1 MVSYIDNSA
10 ETDFVD
16 LVEDVEFKKDL
27 IRFFSGGRYSY
38 TPEEMRKK
46 GFDGLTSDFVEHM
59 RGQSWNE
66 VTAVK
71 DLNYANNKDY
81 KIEGKQAFGRLM
93 EAWDTS
99 DSVGSGFGD
108 SVGDF
113 AEAIATAPSTYLGFA
128 SFGLGKVGAKAATKA
143 AQIGVRYGLKA
154 ALKPA
159 SAVVNAG
166 AKRTILQEA
175 KREAAIGAVTGLTVG
190 GIQANAEGEAREET
204 AEARIAGGEDLD
216 INGYEYTGKDL
227 IYDSLI
233 GGTVEGTLGAAGGL
247 ASGLIGRKRTR
258 SIDGILKER
267 SAAFKVQA
275 EEAAKRSVGTLNAAT
290 QEQRNEA
297 MKIVGDLEDILSARK
312 GNKRSSLSTALD
324 PARVAKGKAIM
335 RSMSDP
341 KANPEF
347 SSGLS
352 THTMRGVAAAVVDL
366 QKELNLKSEGG
377 MLRITEVISNKMTD
391 EGSEEVFK
399 ILDAVK
405 KKYGLSKEEFSMI
418 YLAEVSRAGQ
428 TLGFMSSV
436 ARGGKLKEDSTIDK
450 LFSSGASSMNSE
462 DIKEISM
469 AAVRNSNNEIRATK
483 LGVPIGKAYN
493 FLLDADAL
501 RVALMTSQ
509 PATTVRNM
517 TSTGILIGAD
527 MSDQVF
533 KSIFKAAKGD
543 TTAIRNIVPDLTAI
557 VRGMTVNKT
566 EAELLRKIMLDEI
579 PEQASRL
586 YNDAMR
592 LEVGM
597 GSNSVLASVG
607 RKVNILNTLSDTV
620 LKEGI
625 FYGDL
630 DRQFRAQNLSLSDWL
645 KSNTSLDD
653 LPEGIN
659 LDAASK
665 EANSMT
671 MQDNFRDNNSGVG
684 VATKWLVNLN
694 RKVPFLVSTAMG
706 IPFPRYMGNHLS
718 KMSEYAP
725 GFGELFHRTRAA
737 RGSEDGSTRF
747 ARQATG
753 ATMLLMGYT
762 LAEERQGEVDYGTIK
777 NTLLQEYGESAD
789 LKPLLGATMLHM
801 YAGDLVWRIENDLP
815 LPSGEALR
823 SELGDVLGGIPE
835 FSFELGLFTK
845 PLEAFFLSE
854 GGAGDAAVDA
864 FKREL
869 GDFVA
874 SYTMNPVTIGARDIV
889 GQFDYDK
896 AGSPYTPD
904 LANEMELSM
913 KGEAVSLQEAKNRA
927 SRNLPDVS
935 FVQMGQSL
943 NGETD
948 IPYYDPFN
956 GVARGK
962 VNPLLK
968 QITGVSTNP
977 APSAIEMDMSKYGI
991 KGWQIYNNS
1000 TAGTANVDLILRKQ
1014 LAKSLPQEFN
1024 QWKSNRDGRGTEK
1037 YAGLNWEQIKE
1048 DSSIPNQDKKQIL
1061 EKFIKSRIADRKES
1075 ITNMFESY
1083 VANDPVKA
1091 RGYVRNSYQVFARQ
1105 NGGEGSR
1112 NLNLAAERISGMSA
1126 EEYLADSEDVSDEI
1140 QRRMRLLGLAETVAP
1155 LKPN

>member
-815 LPSGEALR
+815 LPSGEALM

-1091 RGYVRNSYQVFARQ
+1091 RGYIRNTYQVFARQ

-1112 NLNLAAERISGMSA
+1112 NLNLAAERIAGMSA

>member
-143 AQIGVRYGLKA
+143 AQLGVRYGLKA

-159 SAVVNAG
+159 SAAVNAG

-233 GGTVEGTLGAAGGL
+233 GGAVEGTLGAAGGL

-258 SIDGILKER
+258 SIDGVLKER

-815 LPSGEALR
+815 LPSGEALM

-991 KGWQIYNNS
+991 KGWQIYSNS

-1112 NLNLAAERISGMSA
+1112 NLNLAAERIAGMSA

>member
-1 MVSYIDNSA
+1 MASYIDNSA

-16 LVEDVEFKKDL
+16 LVEDAEFKKDL
-27 IRFFSGGRYSY
+27 IRFFSGGRYNYSS
-38 TPEEMRKK
+38 EDMQKK

-59 RGQSWNE
+59 RGQAWNE

-93 EAWDTS
+93 EAWDNS
-99 DSVGSGFGD
+99 DSVGSGFGE
-108 SVGDF
+108 SAGDF

-159 SAVVNAG
+159 SAAVNAG

-175 KREAAIGAVTGLTVG
+175 KREAVIGAVTGLTVG

-233 GGTVEGTLGAAGGL
+233 GGAVEGTLGAAGGL

-258 SIDGILKER
+258 SIDGVLKER

-312 GNKRSSLSTALD
+312 GSGSTVSKPLD

-335 RSMSDP
+335 HAMADP

-366 QKELNLKSEGG
+366 QKELNLKPEGG
-377 MLRITEVISNKMTD
+377 LLRITETISNKMTD
-391 EGSEEVFK
+391 EGSEEVFR

-428 TLGFMSSV
+428 TMGFMSSV

-450 LFSSGASSMNSE
+450 LFASGASSMNSE

-469 AAVRNSNNEIRATK
+469 AAVRNSNNEIKTK
-483 LGVPIGKAYN
+483 KFGVPIGKVYN

-592 LEVGM
+592 LEIGM

-718 KMSEYAP
+718 KMLEYAP
-725 GFGELFHRTRAA
+725 VFGEAAHRSGFSAGSGDGATRL
-737 RGSEDGSTRF
+737 
-747 ARQATG
+747 ARQTTG
-753 ATMLLMGYT
+753 ATMLFMGYT
-762 LAEERQGEVDYGTIK
+762 LAKEREGEVDYGTIK

-789 LKPLLGATMLHM
+789 LKPLLGATMVHM
-801 YAGDLVWRIENDLP
+801 YMGDILYRTLDAGLP
-815 LPSGEALR
+815 LPDWMTMSEEIGE
-823 SELGDVLGGIPE
+823 VLGGIPD
-835 FSFELGLFTK
+835 FSIELGLALG
-845 PLEAFFLSE
+845 PLKEAFAAE
-854 GGAGDAAVDA
+854 GDAGNAAGDR
-864 FKREL
+864 FQRQL
-869 GDFVA
+869 GDFIA
-874 SYTMNPVTIGARDIV
+874 SYTMNPITIAARDIV

-913 KGEAVSLQEAKNRA
+913 KGEDDPRLTQEARNRA

-935 FVQMGQSL
+935 FAQMQQSF

-968 QITGVSTNP
+968 QITGIATNP
-977 APSAIEMDMSKYGI
+977 APTEIEMDMSKYAI
-991 KGWQIYNNS
+991 KGYEIYNNS
-1000 TAGTANVDLILRKQ
+1000 TAGTANVDLILRET
-1014 LAKSLPQEFN
+1014 LAKSLPDDFVE
-1024 QWKSNRDGRGTEK
+1024 WADKEVASGR
-1037 YAGLNWEQIKE
+1037 YAPQTWNQIK
-1048 DSSIPNQDKKQIL
+1048 DNSSIPNEEKTQIL
-1061 EKFIKSRIADRKES
+1061 RNYITAEITASKEKVVG
-1075 ITNMFESY
+1075 MFESY
-1083 VANDPVKA
+1083 MAREPIKA
-1091 RGYVRNSYQVFARQ
+1091 RGYVRNSYQVFARK
-1105 NGGEGSR
+1105 NKGDGAR
-1112 NLNLAAERISGMSA
+1112 NLNRAAKLIAGTSA
-1126 EEYLADSEDVSDEI
+1126 EEYLADSETVVDEI
-1140 QRRMRLLGLAETVAP
+1140 QRRMRLMAAAKNVLP
-1155 LKPN
+1155 L

>member
-190 GIQANAEGEAREET
+190 GIQANAEGESREET

-258 SIDGILKER
+258 SIDGVLKER

-815 LPSGEALR
+815 LPSGEALM

-991 KGWQIYNNS
+991 KGWQIYSNS

-1083 VANDPVKA
+1083 VANDPIKA
-1091 RGYVRNSYQVFARQ
+1091 RGYIRNSYQVFARQ

-1112 NLNLAAERISGMSA
+1112 NLNLAAERIAGMSA

>member
-258 SIDGILKER
+258 SIDGVLKER

-335 RSMSDP
+335 HSMADP

-469 AAVRNSNNEIRATK
+469 AAVRNSNNEIKTEK
-483 LGVPIGKAYN
+483 FGVPLGKAYN

-725 GFGELFHRTRAA
+725 GIGELFHRRNVTQGSSDATTRA
-737 RGSEDGSTRF
+737 

-753 ATMLLMGYT
+753 ATMLFMGWT

-801 YAGDLVWRIENDLP
+801 YAGDLAWRIENDLP
-815 LPSGEALR
+815 LPRGEALMR
-823 SELGDVLGGIPE
+823 ELGDVLGGIPE

-845 PLEAFFLSE
+845 PLETFFLSE
-854 GGAGDAAVDA
+854 GDAGNAAVDA

-913 KGEAVSLQEAKNRA
+913 KGEAVSFQEAKNRA

-991 KGWQIYNNS
+991 KGWQIYSNS

-1061 EKFIKSRIADRKES
+1061 EKFITSRIADRKES

-1083 VANDPVKA
+1083 VANDPIKA
-1091 RGYVRNSYQVFARQ
+1091 RGYIRNTYQVFARQ

-1126 EEYLADSEDVSDEI
+1126 EEYLADSEDVADEL
-1140 QRRMRLLGLAETVAP
+1140 QRRMRLLGLAKTVAP

>member
-143 AQIGVRYGLKA
+143 AQLGVRYGLKA

-159 SAVVNAG
+159 SAAVNAG

-815 LPSGEALR
+815 LPSGEALM

-991 KGWQIYNNS
+991 KGWQIYSNS

-1112 NLNLAAERISGMSA
+1112 NLNLAAERIAGMSA

>member
-59 RGQSWNE
+59 RGQAWNE

-113 AEAIATAPSTYLGFA
+113 TEAIATAPSTYLGFA

-204 AEARIAGGEDLD
+204 AEARIEGGEDLD

-233 GGTVEGTLGAAGGL
+233 GGAVEGTLGAAGGL

-258 SIDGILKER
+258 SIDGVLKER

-335 RSMSDP
+335 NSMADP

-377 MLRITEVISNKMTD
+377 MLRITEVISNKMNE

-399 ILDAVK
+399 VLDAVK

-428 TLGFMSSV
+428 TLGFQSSI
-436 ARGGKLKEDSTIDK
+436 ARGNKLREASPIDQ
-450 LFSSGASSMNSE
+450 LFSKGASSVNSE

-469 AAVRNSNNEIRATK
+469 AAVRNSNRGA
-483 LGVPIGKAYN
+483 GKVN
-493 FLLDADAL
+493 DFFLDLDAL
-501 RVALMTSQ
+501 RISLMTSQ
-509 PATTVRNM
+509 PATTVRNI

-533 KSIFKAAKGD
+533 KSIFKAGMGD
-543 TTAIRNIVPDLTAI
+543 TTAIRNIIPDLTAI
-557 VRGMTVNKT
+557 ARGMTVNKT
-566 EAELLRKIMLDEI
+566 EAELLRKIMLNEI

-607 RKVNILNTLSDTV
+607 RKVNILNTMSDTV

-645 KSNTSLDD
+645 RSNTSMDE
-653 LPEGIN
+653 LPEGISI
-659 LDAASK
+659 DTASK

-671 MQDNFRDNNSGVG
+671 MQNNFRDDNTLVG
-684 VATKWLVNLN
+684 TGTKALVNLN

-706 IPFPRYMGNHLS
+706 IPFPRYLGNHLT
-718 KMSEYAP
+718 KMAEYAP
-725 GFGELFHRTRAA
+725 GIGEIFHRYNVTQGSSDATTRAA
-737 RGSEDGSTRF
+737 RQT
-747 ARQATG
+747 TG
-753 ATMLLMGYT
+753 ASLLFGGYV

-789 LKPLLGATMLHM
+789 LKPLLGAVMFHTWL
-801 YAGDLVWRIENDLP
+801 GDRLWRGDNDLP
-815 LPSGEALR
+815 VSSGQSLLD
-823 SELGDVLGGIPE
+823 ELGDVLGGIPE
-835 FSFELGLFTK
+835 FSFELGLFLG
-845 PLEAFFLSE
+845 PLQAALNAGEGEA
-854 GGAGDAAVDA
+854 GTAAKDK
-864 FKREL
+864 FQRQL
-869 GDFVA
+869 GDFIA
-874 SYTMNPVTIGARDIV
+874 SYTMNPITIAARDIV

-913 KGEAVSLQEAKNRA
+913 KGEDSPRLNQEARNRA

-1048 DSSIPNQDKKQIL
+1048 DSSIPNQDKTNT
-1061 EKFIKSRIADRKES
+1061 RKVYK
-1075 ITNMFESY
+1075 I
-1083 VANDPVKA
+1083 
-1091 RGYVRNSYQVFARQ
+1091 
-1105 NGGEGSR
+1105 
-1112 NLNLAAERISGMSA
+1112 
-1126 EEYLADSEDVSDEI
+1126 
-1140 QRRMRLLGLAETVAP
+1140 
-1155 LKPN
+1155 

>member
-1 MVSYIDNSA
+1 
-10 ETDFVD
+10 
-16 LVEDVEFKKDL
+16 
-27 IRFFSGGRYSY
+27 
-38 TPEEMRKK
+38 
-46 GFDGLTSDFVEHM
+46 
-59 RGQSWNE
+59 
-66 VTAVK
+66 
-71 DLNYANNKDY
+71 
-81 KIEGKQAFGRLM
+81 
-93 EAWDTS
+93 
-99 DSVGSGFGD
+99 
-108 SVGDF
+108 
-113 AEAIATAPSTYLGFA
+113 
-128 SFGLGKVGAKAATKA
+128 
-143 AQIGVRYGLKA
+143 
-154 ALKPA
+154 
-159 SAVVNAG
+159 
-166 AKRTILQEA
+166 
-175 KREAAIGAVTGLTVG
+175 
-190 GIQANAEGEAREET
+190 
-204 AEARIAGGEDLD
+204 
-216 INGYEYTGKDL
+216 
-227 IYDSLI
+227 
-233 GGTVEGTLGAAGGL
+233 
-247 ASGLIGRKRTR
+247 
-258 SIDGILKER
+258 
-267 SAAFKVQA
+267 
-275 EEAAKRSVGTLNAAT
+275 
-290 QEQRNEA
+290 
-297 MKIVGDLEDILSARK
+297 
-312 GNKRSSLSTALD
+312 
-324 PARVAKGKAIM
+324 
-335 RSMSDP
+335 
-341 KANPEF
+341 
-347 SSGLS
+347 
-352 THTMRGVAAAVVDL
+352 
-366 QKELNLKSEGG
+366 
-377 MLRITEVISNKMTD
+377 
-391 EGSEEVFK
+391 
-399 ILDAVK
+399 
-405 KKYGLSKEEFSMI
+405 
-418 YLAEVSRAGQ
+418 
-428 TLGFMSSV
+428 
-436 ARGGKLKEDSTIDK
+436 
-450 LFSSGASSMNSE
+450 
-462 DIKEISM
+462 
-469 AAVRNSNNEIRATK
+469 
-483 LGVPIGKAYN
+483 
-493 FLLDADAL
+493 
-501 RVALMTSQ
+501 
-509 PATTVRNM
+509 
-517 TSTGILIGAD
+517 
-527 MSDQVF
+527 
-533 KSIFKAAKGD
+533 
-543 TTAIRNIVPDLTAI
+543 
-557 VRGMTVNKT
+557 
-566 EAELLRKIMLDEI
+566 
-579 PEQASRL
+579 
-586 YNDAMR
+586 
-592 LEVGM
+592 
-597 GSNSVLASVG
+597 
-607 RKVNILNTLSDTV
+607 
-620 LKEGI
+620 
-625 FYGDL
+625 
-630 DRQFRAQNLSLSDWL
+630 
-645 KSNTSLDD
+645 
-653 LPEGIN
+653 
-659 LDAASK
+659 
-665 EANSMT
+665 
-671 MQDNFRDNNSGVG
+671 
-684 VATKWLVNLN
+684 
-694 RKVPFLVSTAMG
+694 
-706 IPFPRYMGNHLS
+706 
-718 KMSEYAP
+718 MSEYAP

-815 LPSGEALR
+815 LPSGEALM

-1112 NLNLAAERISGMSA
+1112 NLNLAAERIAGMSA

>member
-1 MVSYIDNSA
+1 MASYIDNSA
-10 ETDFVD
+10 DTDFVD
-16 LVEDVEFKKDL
+16 LVEDAEFKKDL
-27 IRFFSGGRYSY
+27 VRFFSGGRYRYSS
-38 TPEEMRKK
+38 EDMQKK

-59 RGQSWNE
+59 RGQAWNE

-93 EAWDTS
+93 EAWDNS
-99 DSVGSGFGD
+99 DSVGSGFGE
-108 SVGDF
+108 SAGDF

-159 SAVVNAG
+159 SAAVNAG

-175 KREAAIGAVTGLTVG
+175 KREAVIGAVTGLTVG

-233 GGTVEGTLGAAGGL
+233 GGAVEGTLGAAGGL

-258 SIDGILKER
+258 SIDGVLKER

-312 GNKRSSLSTALD
+312 GSGSSMSKPLD

-335 RSMSDP
+335 HAMADP

-352 THTMRGVAAAVVDL
+352 THTMRGIAAAVIDL
-366 QKELNLKSEGG
+366 QKDLNIKPEGG
-377 MLRITEVISNKMTD
+377 MLRITETISNKMTD

-428 TLGFMSSV
+428 TLGFQSAI
-436 ARGGKLKEDSTIDK
+436 ARGGKLKDASTIDK
-450 LFSSGASSMNSE
+450 LFASGSSSMNSE

-469 AAVRNSNNEIRATK
+469 AAVRNSNNEIKTEK
-483 LGVPIGKAYN
+483 FGVPLGKAYN

-653 LPEGIN
+653 LPEGIS

-725 GFGELFHRTRAA
+725 FVGELLHRNNITQGSSDATTRA
-737 RGSEDGSTRF
+737 

-753 ATMLLMGYT
+753 ATMLFMGWT

-801 YAGDLVWRIENDLP
+801 YVGDLAWRIKNDLP
-815 LPSGEALR
+815 LPSGEALMR
-823 SELGDVLGGIPE
+823 ELGDVLGGIPE

-854 GGAGDAAVDA
+854 GDAGDAAVDA

-874 SYTMNPVTIGARDIV
+874 SYTMNPITIGARDIV

-913 KGEAVSLQEAKNRA
+913 KGEAVSFQEAKNRA

-968 QITGVSTNP
+968 QITGIATNP
-977 APSAIEMDMSKYGI
+977 APTEIEMDMSKYGI

-1000 TAGTANVDLILRKQ
+1000 TAGTANVDLILRET
-1014 LAKSLPQEFN
+1014 LAKSLPDDFVKWAAKEVA
-1024 QWKSNRDGRGTEK
+1024 SGR
-1037 YAGLNWEQIKE
+1037 YAPQTWNQIK
-1048 DSSIPNQDKKQIL
+1048 DNSSIPNEEKTQIL
-1061 EKFIKSRIADRKES
+1061 RNYITAEIKASKEKVVG
-1075 ITNMFESY
+1075 MFESY
-1083 VANDPVKA
+1083 MAREPIKA
-1091 RGYVRNSYQVFARQ
+1091 RGYVRNSYQVFARK
-1105 NGGEGSR
+1105 NKGDGDR
-1112 NLNLAAERISGMSA
+1112 NLNRAAKLIAGTSA
-1126 EEYLADSEDVSDEI
+1126 EEYLADSETVVDEI
-1140 QRRMRLLGLAETVAP
+1140 QRRMRLMAAAKNVLP
-1155 LKPN
+1155 L